1 MHAVKISKCQ
11 HGEPEAIGYV
21 PLGFVDCYWDI
32 GSVRN
37 PMSLSQEHECI
48 DIISR
53 ATLLKKVENLIR
65 WDNWQ
70 IVLNI

>member
-1 MHAVKISKCQ
+1 
-11 HGEPEAIGYV
+11 
-21 PLGFVDCYWDI
+21 
-32 GSVRN
+32 
-37 PMSLSQEHECI
+37 MSLSQEHECI